1 MYMLIE
7 YNLFYTDFLSYGT
20 ISATWIERGMM
31 WPMRMTS
38 LRTWSKFCFRS
49 FILCDLSVVCPIAI
63 SLHLSFVNHHAF
75 NETLKDF
82 GKTFAF
88 CNWILMQSFEQN
100 FCILMQFFKAFCKHT
115 FIRVLKIQHNSW
127 YRDTR

>member
-20 ISATWIERGMM
+20 ISAIWIERGMM

-49 FILCDLSVVCPIAI
+49 LILCDLSVVGPIAV

-75 NETLKDF
+75 NETLKVL
-82 GKTFAF
+82 GK
-88 CNWILMQSFEQN
+88 NI
-100 FCILMQFFKAFCKHT
+100 CILQLNFDAIF
-115 FIRVLKIQHNSW
+115 W
-127 YRDTR
+127 